1 MNPVLIFR
9 WIAFLLAAVFCLRV
23 VFLSDYA
30 GGVGPFRYL
39 TIWALFMSFWSVSR
53 LIAQHEGRTAR
64 RWDGLIAATAVMN
77 TMVVFL
83 YWRLYFADPL
93 SVTDDGELGAW
104 DMELYLHG
112 LGPAIQ
118 IFDALF
124 LRRAFGAVGEA
135 VIWLTGT
142 IAVYLTWSEL
152 VVSALH
158 AKPLGTVTSGLPYPF
173 LNNMEI
179 GERAMFYGVNFV
191 IAFIF
196 LSVFVAIA
204 WLIKRFRF

>member
-1 MNPVLIFR
+1 
-9 WIAFLLAAVFCLRV
+9 
-23 VFLSDYA
+23 
-30 GGVGPFRYL
+30 
-39 TIWALFMSFWSVSR
+39 
-53 LIAQHEGRTAR
+53 
-64 RWDGLIAATAVMN
+64 
-77 TMVVFL
+77 
-83 YWRLYFADPL
+83 
-93 SVTDDGELGAW
+93 
-104 DMELYLHG
+104 
-112 LGPAIQ
+112 
-118 IFDALF
+118 
-124 LRRAFGAVGEA
+124 VGEA

-196 LSVFVAIA
+196 LSVFVPIA
-204 WLIKRFRF
+204 WLVKRFRF